1 MKAIIIGGGIGG
13 LSAAIALERVGVEAD
28 VFEQADRLR
37 EVGSGVTLW
46 VNAVKALEK
55 MGAADGLLARG
66 SAEARFEVR
75 SWRGEVLAVTPFAAL
90 ERKLGATVN
99 ICVHRGE
106 FLEQL
111 ARLIDPKS
119 IHCGARCVGFDA
131 DNVGVAVR
139 FADAR
144 EERGDILLGSDGL
157 HSVVR
162 ALLHGESRPRYAGYT
177 CWRGLARFEHKELPT
192 DMAFEAWGPG
202 KRFSVHH
209 CGLGRIFWYA
219 TKNTPEGM
227 ADAPGGRRAEV
238 LDCFRDWVSPIPELI
253 EATQDGILRNDT
265 VDREPLKSWGK
276 GRVTLLGDAAHPT
289 TPNLG
294 QGACQ
299 AIEDAVTLAH
309 CFGQGGDVQ
318 AILRSYEAERIPRT
332 TAITKQSLR
341 LGILGQLENPLAR
354 TLRDALIR
362 ITPPA
367 LSLRFM
373 ESILGHDAPDLP

>member
-1 MKAIIIGGGIGG
+1 MKVIIVGGGIGG
-13 LSAAIALERVGVEAD
+13 LSAAIALERVGVQSA

-46 VNAVKALEK
+46 VNATKALRK

-75 SWRGEVLAVTPFAAL
+75 NWRGDALSAAPFARIESKFRAP
-90 ERKLGATVN
+90 AN

-111 ARLIDPKS
+111 ARLVDPAR
-119 IHCGARCVGFDA
+119 IHCGARCTGFDEDHA
-131 DNVGVAVR
+131 GVTVR
-139 FADAR
+139 FANGS
-144 EERGDILLGSDGL
+144 EERGDALVGADGL

-162 ALLHGESRPRYAGYT
+162 ALLHGESKPRYAGYT
-177 CWRGLARFEHKELPT
+177 CWRGLAQLAHKALPT
-192 DMAFEAWGPG
+192 DLAYEAWGPG

-209 CGLGRIFWYA
+209 CGLGRIFWFG
-219 TKNTPEGM
+219 TKNAPEGA
-227 ADAPGGRRAEV
+227 ADAPGGRKAEV
-238 LDCFRDWVSPIPELI
+238 LACFRDWVSPIPELI
-253 EATQDGILRNDT
+253 EASQEGILRNDI
-265 VDREPLKSWGK
+265 VDRKPLTSWGR

-309 CFGQGGDVQ
+309 CFGQGDNAQ
-318 AILRSYEAERIPRT
+318 RILRSYESRRIPRT
-332 TAITKQSLR
+332 NAITRQSLR
-341 LGILGQLENPLAR
+341 LGMLGQLENPLACA
-354 TLRDALIR
+354 LRDAIIR
-362 ITPPA
+362 ITPSA
-367 LSLRFM
+367 ISLRFM
-373 ESILGHDAPDLP
+373 ESILRSDVPALP